1 MIEFRVLGPVEAVR
15 DGDAVALGGPRQRV
29 LLALLLVGAPRPVP
43 LDRLADELWH
53 GEPPDGAPTTLRAYV
68 SKLRAVLGA
77 DAAITSSTAGYALD
91 VGGNAVDANRFE
103 RLAREGHEALERGAT
118 RRAATRLAQALEL
131 WRGHPFAGL
140 NDEGALRLEAQRL
153 EDLRLSAFED
163 RIEADLSL
171 GQDAQLIDELER
183 LVGEFPYRERLWR
196 QLMLAMYRAERQ
208 ADALAAYRRARAV
221 LDEELGLEPGEELQ
235 RLEQAILRHEVPPAR
250 PPEERH
256 NLPAAVSS
264 FVGRERELAEVDRL
278 LRTCRLL
285 TLSGVVASG
294 RRDWPSRRPAEPSAS
309 RPTACS
315 LSTFQR

>member
-1 MIEFRVLGPVEAVR
+1 MIVLDLARTDVIGQVTGWHPAPSRPLPSFRDDRSQPRPIPRMIEFRVLGPVEAVR
-15 DGDAVALGGPRQRV
+15 DGNAVASGGRASACCSHSCSSV
-29 LLALLLVGAPRPVP
+29 LRG
-43 LDRLADELWH
+43 RLRWIGSPTSCGTESR
-53 GEPPDGAPTTLRAYV
+53 PDGAPTTIRAYV

-91 VGGNAVDANRFE
+91 VGGDAVDANRFE

-131 WRGHPFAGL
+131 WSGHPFAGL

-171 GQDAQLIDELER
+171 GKDAQLIDELEG

-235 RLEQAILRHEVPPAR
+235 RLEQAILRHEVPPA
-250 PPEERH
+250 PT
-256 NLPAAVSS
+256 AGGTAQ
-264 FVGRERELAEVDRL
+264 
-278 LRTCRLL
+278 
-285 TLSGVVASG
+285 
-294 RRDWPSRRPAEPSAS
+294 PSRRRLQLRRS
-309 RPTACS
+309 RARGSPRWIGS
-315 LSTFQR
+315 

>member
-53 GEPPDGAPTTLRAYV
+53 GEPPDGAPTTIRAYV

-91 VGGNAVDANRFE
+91 VGGDAVDANRFE

-140 NDEGALRLEAQRL
+140 SDEGALRLEAQRL

-171 GQDAQLIDELER
+171 GQDA
-183 LVGEFPYRERLWR
+183 
-196 QLMLAMYRAERQ
+196 A
-208 ADALAAYRRARAV
+208 ADR
-221 LDEELGLEPGEELQ
+221 
-235 RLEQAILRHEVPPAR
+235 
-250 PPEERH
+250 
-256 NLPAAVSS
+256 
-264 FVGRERELAEVDRL
+264 
-278 LRTCRLL
+278 
-285 TLSGVVASG
+285 
-294 RRDWPSRRPAEPSAS
+294 
-309 RPTACS
+309 
-315 LSTFQR
+315 